1 MGETNWEVGESVK
14 ETDKEGVREE
24 EEEKLKGGMEETR
37 IERQERK
44 ENWGEPGE
52 KKEDKGRKVKDGKDW
67 KHKTKFYQEVKKH

>member
-24 EEEKLKGGMEETR
+24 EEEEEKLKGGMEETR

-44 ENWGEPGE
+44 ERRQR
-52 KKEDKGRKVKDGKDW
+52 KESKRWKGLG
-67 KHKTKFYQEVKKH
+67 TQN

>member
-1 MGETNWEVGESVK
+1 MK

-44 ENWGEPGE
+44 ERRQR
-52 KKEDKGRKVKDGKDW
+52 KESKRWKGLG
-67 KHKTKFYQEVKKH
+67 TQN